1 MDQSR
6 CKFIAAMAITS
17 IACASASAADI
28 NVGIIVGFTGPTE
41 SESPNY
47 ARAAE
52 LAAAEI
58 NRSGLLLDGSKII
71 TPHGDSTCIDSS
83 AAVAAAERLV
93 STDKVAALVGAD
105 CSGVSAAIVK
115 NVTAPNGVLMISPS
129 ATSPA
134 LTDLADDGYFFRTAP
149 SDARLGQVI
158 TDMLIGK
165 DLKKVAISYSNS
177 DYGKAMTDS
186 FSAAYQAA
194 GGTVTLAAPHDDGK
208 GDYSAE
214 VAALAAA
221 GGDLLVVFGYAD
233 QGGLGIVRQSLE
245 SGAFDRFAFGDGM
258 FYQSLLDAVGSEL
271 EGSIGAVAGSEGEG
285 GEAFDAVAK
294 AADFDPNGVYRRENY
309 DAMALIGLAIQK
321 AGSTD
326 RTAIRDALVSVA
338 NAPGEKIVPGQLAKG
353 LQILKDGGDID
364 YVGATNVEFD
374 TDGDVGGS
382 YREYVIKGGK
392 FETVGFR

>member
-1 MDQSR
+1 MYQLR
-6 CKFIAAMAITS
+6 RMFTAALAATG

-28 NVGIIVGFTGPTE
+28 KVGIIVGFTGPTE
-41 SESPNY
+41 SEAPNY

-52 LAAAEI
+52 IAADEI
-58 NRSGLLLDGSKII
+58 NRSGLLLGGSKIV
-71 TPHGDSTCIDSS
+71 TPHADSTCIDSS
-83 AAVAAAERLV
+83 AAVPAAERLV
-93 STDKVAALVGAD
+93 SSDKIVALVGAD
-105 CSGVSAAIVK
+105 CSGVTAAIVN
-115 NVTAPNGVLMISPS
+115 NVTKPNGVLTISPS

-134 LTDLADDGYFFRTAP
+134 LTGIAPGYFYRTAP

-158 TDMLIGK
+158 TDMLMK
-165 DLKKVAISYSNS
+165 KNLKEVAVSYSNS

-186 FSAAYQAA
+186 FSASYKAA
-194 GGTVTLAAPHDDGK
+194 GGTITLAAPHDDGK
-208 GDYSAE
+208 ADYSAE

-245 SGAFDRFAFGDGM
+245 SGAFSRFAFGDGM
-258 FYQSLLDAVGSEL
+258 YYQSLLDAVGKDL
-271 EGSIGAVAGSEGEG
+271 EGSIGAVAGSEGKG

-294 AADFDPNGVYRRENY
+294 AAGFNPNGVYRREYY

-326 RTAIRDALVSVA
+326 RKKIRDALESVA
-338 NAPGEKIVPGQLAKG
+338 NAPGEKIYPGELAKG

-374 TDGDVGGS
+374 KNGDVGGS

-392 FETVGFR
+392 FETVGFH